1 MGFWEI
7 CALTWE
13 PFSNSF
19 LDRSFTFAPSFL
31 PNRKVLLWVGTE
43 AVRRSVNG
51 SSAFK
56 IAVPLGVNP
65 AKISALASATASMV
79 LNDSIWAGAIRVIIA
94 VLGLTN
100 FERAQISPL

>member
-31 PNRKVLLWVGTE
+31 PNRKVLLWEGTE

-51 SSAFK
+51 SERLHMGWCDTGNNSCM
-56 IAVPLGVNP
+56 GVN
-65 AKISALASATASMV
+65 
-79 LNDSIWAGAIRVIIA
+79 
-94 VLGLTN
+94 
-100 FERAQISPL
+100 